1 MKFWSRPL
9 IPASAVMAVAGLAG
23 VALVGPAAAQS
34 QAPAAEKT
42 AGEYFKNVT
51 TTPLKGLTVADFLGS
66 MGVMTSSLS
75 FDCSDCHTGAGTNA
89 VVWEA
94 DTPRKRTAR
103 RMVEMVAA
111 INKTYF
117 GNGSLVSCWTCHHG
131 RERPTTTIALEQLY
145 SAPPEESD
153 DIIQPGQGQPTGAA
167 LLDKY
172 IAALGGAQKLAG
184 LTSYIATGTQQGF
197 ARVTG
202 GGKFEIYAKAPDQRA
217 VIISFP
223 NAPERGVQTRVWD
236 GKVGWVNVPR
246 SVLGEYQVTGTEL
259 DGLHLDGQLSFPGQI
274 KQVLKNLRVGFPDN
288 IGGHPVNVV
297 QGAGPNGLLATLY
310 FDKDSGL
317 LLRLLRFSKTPIGR
331 VPTQVDYSDYRD
343 VNGIKFPFHYD
354 FLWLD
359 GRDSFQLSD
368 VKVNVP
374 IDPAKF
380 GKPSGAQTH

>member
-1 MKFWSRPL
+1 MKFWSTPRVVAA
-9 IPASAVMAVAGLAG
+9 IAIAGLAS
-23 VALVGPAAAQS
+23 VVFVGPAAAQAQDS
-34 QAPAAEKT
+34 AGKT
-42 AGEYFKNVT
+42 AGEFFKNVT
-51 TTPLKGLTVADFLGS
+51 TTSLKGLTVADFMGS

-94 DTPRKRTAR
+94 DTARKRTAR
-103 RMVEMVAA
+103 RMVDMVAY

-117 GNGSLVSCWTCHHG
+117 ANAPMVSCFTCHHG
-131 RERPTTTIALEQLY
+131 RERPTTTIALEALY
-145 SAPPEESD
+145 SAPPEEFD
-153 DIIQPGQGQPTGAA
+153 DVIDAGQGQPSATQI
-167 LLDKY
+167 LDKY

-246 SVLGEYQVTGTEL
+246 SVLGEYQVTGTEM
-259 DGLHLDGQLSFPGQI
+259 DGLHLDGELSFPGQI
-274 KQVLKNLRVGFPDN
+274 KQAFTRLKVGYPEN
-288 IGGHPVNVV
+288 INGHPVNVV
-297 QGAGPNGLLATLY
+297 QGEGPNGLLATMY

-317 LLRLLRFSKTPIGR
+317 MLRLLRFSKTPIGR
-331 VPTQVDYSDYRD
+331 VPTQVDYSDYRE

-359 GRDSFQLSD
+359 GRDAFQLTD

-374 IDPAKF
+374 IDAAKF